1 MKPALLCL
9 LLLLGAPAVHAQKRP
24 VKRPAPAARPAQPV
38 VPAPAP
44 EPAPA
49 PALSEAEQVVQRQL
63 DAYNARNLDA
73 FAATYHEQV
82 ELLTFPATLRSK
94 GVAKL
99 REGYGQFFA
108 QTPDLHCQIMHRT
121 VLGNKVIDH
130 ERVTGLPNG
139 QVLEAVAIYEVENG
153 LIRRVTFVQ

>member
-1 MKPALLCL
+1 M
-9 LLLLGAPAVHAQKRP
+9 
-24 VKRPAPAARPAQPV
+24 
-38 VPAPAP
+38 
-44 EPAPA
+44 
-49 PALSEAEQVVQRQL
+49 VQQQL
-63 DAYNARNLDA
+63 DAYNARNLEA

-94 GVAKL
+94 GIAKL
-99 REGYGQFFA
+99 REGYSQFFA
-108 QTPDLHCQIMHRT
+108 QTPDLNCQIVHRT

>member
-9 LLLLGAPAVHAQKRP
+9 LLWLGASAVYAQKRP
-24 VKRPAPAARPAQPV
+24 AKQPAPVAKPAQPAAPV
-38 VPAPAP
+38 APPPAPAP
-44 EPAPA
+44 V
-49 PALSEAEQVVQRQL
+49 LSEAEQVVQRQL
-63 DAYNARNLDA
+63 EAYNARNLDA

-82 ELLTFPATLRSK
+82 ELLTFPAVLRSK
-94 GVAKL
+94 GIAKL

-108 QTPDLHCQIMHRT
+108 QTPDLNCQIVHRT